1 MGLERVA
8 IEPRTLRKK
17 RFQLQAR
24 AWLRQAGV
32 ENSIR
37 RELEN
42 RPCQLN
48 KQRIGERN
56 KPSAEL

>member
-8 IEPRTLRKK
+8 IEPRT